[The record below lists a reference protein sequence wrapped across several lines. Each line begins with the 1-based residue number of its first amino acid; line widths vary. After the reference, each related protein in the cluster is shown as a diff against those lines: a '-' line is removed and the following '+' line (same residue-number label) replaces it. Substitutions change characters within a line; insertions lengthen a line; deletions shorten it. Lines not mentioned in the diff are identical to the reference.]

1 MKNQLQNFATMMLL
15 SMMWPQLTIGQT
27 QVARHD
33 ASSNQ
38 ASKAPETTTIYQLT
52 DQLEAGG
59 EYLIVNTNEAGD
71 GFALGHNETAI
82 TSVDVKIYSNDE
94 NLYIK
99 ADNVDTTSVWTATK
113 EGKYLKLKNGKY
125 YLQSQYNNLSS
136 YGYYYDLFTQL
147 KELNVNGTWEYNQN

>member
-1 MKNQLQNFATMMLL
+1 MKKELQKLATMMLL

-82 TSVDVKIYSNDE
+82 TSVDVKKYSNDE

-99 ADNVDTTSVWTATK
+99 ADDVNATSVWTVSEK
-113 EGKYLKLKNGKY
+113 GEHMKLTNDVY
-125 YLQSQYNNLSS
+125 I
-136 YGYYYDLFTQL
+136 F
-147 KELNVNGTWEYNQN
+147 VNDNAKVYQIII